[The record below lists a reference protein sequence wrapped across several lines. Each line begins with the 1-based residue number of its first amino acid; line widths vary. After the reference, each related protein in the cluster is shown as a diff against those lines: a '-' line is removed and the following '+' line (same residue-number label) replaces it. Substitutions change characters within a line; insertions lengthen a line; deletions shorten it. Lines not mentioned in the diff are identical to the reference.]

1 MVVAVV
7 VVDWLAPLAATPLP
21 LLSLLALAGAVVPEP
36 ALDGGAPLA
45 GLLESSLAC
54 GAGELLV
61 LALFA
66 LLLALFA
73 GAASSAGGGDAS
85 TPFCWEGGGG
95 GGGGAAVESL
105 GVFWLTR
112 FPKRSFADGALDRV
126 SHDGAAWNAALA
138 VASGVALSTGR
149 SPARELAKQS
159 AKTGPFR

>member
-1 MVVAVV
+1 
-7 VVDWLAPLAATPLP
+7 LAE
-21 LLSLLALAGAVVPEP
+21 AVVPAL

-54 GAGELLV
+54 GAGALL

-73 GAASSAGGGDAS
+73 GAASSAGGGAAS
-85 TPFCWEGGGG
+85 TPFCWEAGGG

-112 FPKRSFADGALDRV
+112 SPKRSFADGVLDRV

-159 AKTGPFR
+159 AKTGPFRQDREYIIISMS